1 MARQPQQ
8 TTAPQRADQYGVVPP
23 AGFTLHEET
32 GDRFHVPPQDIPDG
46 MKYQW
51 ERLTYLGKV
60 DSRHQ
65 AELAMNR
72 WVPVPLSR
80 HPEYGSDSSQIDGQK
95 MGKLG
100 RNDYSWD
107 ECIVR
112 DGMILMERPKEIDDY
127 VRAVAKQKADTQVLN
142 QVKRNKMAPEGTL
155 AGVNRQRN
163 ATLNRTRDLSI
174 PEDAE

>member
-1 MARQPQQ
+1 MARQPQRAEPQ
-8 TTAPQRADQYGVVPP
+8 RASQRGLTAPQ
-23 AGFTLHEET
+23 GFVLHEET
-32 GDRFHVPPQDIPDG
+32 GDRFHVPPELIPDG
-46 MKYQW
+46 WKYQW

-60 DSRHQ
+60 DARHQ
-65 AELAMNR
+65 ANLAMNR

-80 HPEYGSDSSQIDGQK
+80 HPEFGSDSSIIDGQK

-100 RNDYSWD
+100 KETWTWD

-112 DGMILMERPKEIDDY
+112 DGMILMERPIEIDDY
-127 VRAVAKQKADTQVLN
+127 VRSVQKQKADQQVLQ
-142 QVKRNKMAPEGTL
+142 QVARNKMAPEGTL

-174 PEDAE
+174 PEDVE

>member
-1 MARQPQQ
+1 MDEQRSSQRGLR
-8 TTAPQRADQYGVVPP
+8 APE
-23 AGFTLHEET
+23 GFILHEET
-32 GDRFHVPPQDIPDG
+32 GDRFNIPMEDIPDG

-65 AELAMNR
+65 ANLAMNR
-72 WVPVPLSR
+72 WVPVPLTR
-80 HPEYGSDSSQIDGQK
+80 HPDYGSDSALIDGQK
-95 MGKLG
+95 NGKLG
-100 RNDYSWD
+100 KETHIWD
-107 ECIVR
+107 QCIIR

-127 VRAVAKQKADTQVLN
+127 VRAVSKQKADAQVL
-142 QVKRNKMAPEGTL
+142 QQMARNKMAPEGTL

-163 ATLNRTRDLSI
+163 ATFNRTRDLSI